1 MNGSSAKTAG
11 RCPVVATQTFI
22 AAIRDSGYKGT
33 SWAVAELLDNA
44 IEASATVVDVSIL
57 ERPDT
62 DERSVAVTDNGNGM
76 HHRLMQVALQFG
88 GSTRFNSRQGLGR
101 YGMGLPCSA
110 LSQARRIDLYS
121 WQRPGHVW
129 WTYLD
134 IDEIVEKHQDFVPAA
149 QQLPTSSLPFTVQ
162 SQSGTVVVLTKCDRL
177 EYKRTSAL
185 IAKLRYELGR
195 IFRGAL
201 VRGIVLR
208 LNGAPVAAI
217 DPLFITGSGLTGA
230 RSFGPPLELQVRV
243 PGESSSSTVTVTF
256 SELPVNAWHSFS
268 NKAKREHAIAKGAG
282 VSIVRAGREID
293 HGWYFMGDKR
303 RENYDDWWRCE
314 IAFEPVLDELF
325 GVTHTKQRITPTD
338 ALNEILS
345 PHIEAAA
352 HTLNARVRNAF
363 TALREQLH
371 STGASKRAEHA
382 DGLLD
387 PPTGISRAM
396 RASSP
401 DSWHIRGLRYRIREK
416 ELGEQLFI
424 EPALV
429 RSGCLQLDINMRHA
443 FFEAVYAPL
452 SKRDGDGKG
461 TLQSIELL
469 LLAFARAECTVRD
482 RRDRAAA
489 RRLRERWSGT
499 LAAFLG

>member
-1 MNGSSAKTAG
+1 MNASATKAAS

-33 SWAVAELLDNA
+33 SWAVAELVDNA
-44 IEASATVVDVSIL
+44 IEATATVVDVSIL
-57 ERPDT
+57 EKPGT
-62 DERSVAVTDNGNGM
+62 DERSVAVSDNGNGM

-110 LSQARRIDLYS
+110 LSQARRVDLYS
-121 WQRPGHVW
+121 WQKLGHIW

-134 IDEIVEKHQDFVPAA
+134 MDEIVEKHQDFVPAA
-149 QQLPTSSLPFTVQ
+149 QQVPASSLPFKVQ
-162 SQSGTVVVLTKCDRL
+162 WQTGTLVVLTKCDRL

-195 IFRGAL
+195 IFRGVLA
-201 VRGIVLR
+201 RGIALR
-208 LNGAPVAAI
+208 LNGAPIDAI

-230 RSFGPPLELQVRV
+230 RPFGPPLELRVRV
-243 PGESSSSTVTVTF
+243 PDTSSSSTVTVSF
-256 SELPVNAWHSFS
+256 SELPVDAWHSLS
-268 NKAKREHAIAKGAG
+268 NKAKRQHAIAKGAG
-282 VSIVRAGREID
+282 LSIVRAGREID

-303 RENYDDWWRCE
+303 RENYDDWWRCQ
-314 IAFEPVLDELF
+314 IAFEPILDELF
-325 GVTHTKQRITPTD
+325 GVTHTKQRINPTD
-338 ALNEILS
+338 ALNEILT

-371 STGASKRAEHA
+371 ITGASKRAEHA
-382 DGLLD
+382 DVLLEPPSGL
-387 PPTGISRAM
+387 SRAM
-396 RASSP
+396 RAAST
-401 DSWHIRGLRYRIREK
+401 DSLHVRGLRYRIREK
-416 ELGEQLFI
+416 ELSERLFI

-429 RSGCLQLDINMRHA
+429 RSGCLQLDINVRHA

-452 SKRDGDGKG
+452 SKRDGEGMH
-461 TLQSIELL
+461 TLRSIELL
-469 LLAFARAECTVRD
+469 LLAFARAECTLRN

-489 RRLRERWSGT
+489 RRLREGWSGT